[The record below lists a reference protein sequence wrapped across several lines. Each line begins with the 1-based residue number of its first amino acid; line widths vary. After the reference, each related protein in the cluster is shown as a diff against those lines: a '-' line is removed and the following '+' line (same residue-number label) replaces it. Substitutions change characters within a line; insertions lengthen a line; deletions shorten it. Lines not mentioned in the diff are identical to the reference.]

1 MPGTAPTLSTAKF
14 YLTREV
20 TEGGEV
26 TVEDV
31 AEE

>member
-1 MPGTAPTLSTAKF
+1 MPGTAPTLSTATI

-20 TEGGEV
+20 AEGGEV